1 MQEKSYH
8 LILSEKEI
16 NIIKELLVKEL
27 LKEDHKD
34 ILNYIDDEILAQ
46 DKEDDINSPR
56 KS

>member
-34 ILNYIDDEILAQ
+34 ILSYIDDEILAQ